1 MTHVHINGAPSLNLS
16 VRRAQVV
23 PRRRPPHVTL
33 CDGVCV
39 RVVSVAAP
47 YYTAQYSRR
56 AQQQQGAPAH
66 PLSASWAAVGAHP
79 AARRAAQRRRP
90 VPGYDR
96 AVPPRRLKAL
106 RAAQHLGPKRR
117 LLAVHAAR
125 RAAALP
131 RCRAAALPR
140 RCAWKHARSHRMPL
154 VVRSAGGG
162 TPRADWSQRDA
173 RPEPRVLTSGRPI
186 RDRRRRRIRR
196 SPVARCAAACRVRI
210 SPNPAR
216 TLCRVWPGRS
226 WTNQTSRRRRSR
238 LS

>member
-1 MTHVHINGAPSLNLS
+1 MQVAAMTHVHINGAPSLNLS

-140 RCAWKHARSHRMPL
+140 CRAAAPGNTLVRTACRSSCAPLAVAHR
-154 VVRSAGGG
+154 VQIGRSA
-162 TPRADWSQRDA
+162 TPGPSL
-173 RPEPRVLTSGRPI
+173 E
-186 RDRRRRRIRR
+186 
-196 SPVARCAAACRVRI
+196 C
-210 SPNPAR
+210 
-216 TLCRVWPGRS
+216 
-226 WTNQTSRRRRSR
+226 
-238 LS
+238 